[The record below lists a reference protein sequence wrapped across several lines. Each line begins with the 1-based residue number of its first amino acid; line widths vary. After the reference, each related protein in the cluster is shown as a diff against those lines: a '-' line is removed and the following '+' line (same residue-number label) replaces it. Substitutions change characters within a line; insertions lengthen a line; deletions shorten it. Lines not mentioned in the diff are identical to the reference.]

1 MEIQKLTEFLSARL
15 ANETKTVYKQLWETI
30 HHYLWKTNFF
40 AVICEVRI
48 FMWSSSTSKEY
59 SSLRPTTFDITT
71 FVMVVSHAVL
81 FHFDWDLPSYYLN
94 FVGIIWRIRE
104 LSCCSSIQSE
114 GRQAGSSL
122 RYHATPDSTHLRIQH
137 QICCNPI
144 MLYIDSLLKI
154 HSYLTTASCS
164 SLLLMQLLFLYWSPV
179 GQKNEEYRDHLSE
192 PSYKNKCSV
201 PPWKFSNALTKTLL
215 IFDKSLRP

>member
-1 MEIQKLTEFLSARL
+1 MEKRFCYNMEIWKLTKFLSARL
-15 ANETKTVYKQLWETI
+15 TNKTKTVYKQLWETI

-59 SSLRPTTFDITT
+59 SSLRPTTVDIIT
-71 FVMVVSHAVL
+71 FVMVVRHAVF

-114 GRQAGSSL
+114 GRQAVEL
-122 RYHATPDSTHLRIQH
+122 NAMQHRIQPSSGFSTRFVV
-137 QICCNPI
+137 ILLC
-144 MLYIDSLLKI
+144 YI
-154 HSYLTTASCS
+154 
-164 SLLLMQLLFLYWSPV
+164 
-179 GQKNEEYRDHLSE
+179 
-192 PSYKNKCSV
+192 
-201 PPWKFSNALTKTLL
+201 
-215 IFDKSLRP
+215 